1 MNTTPYLT
9 IKCPIQLVV
18 NDDKMRAVI
27 EQRVLFVS
35 KMMHR
40 GSHLVL
46 LTAVHCY
53 NADLPFPEIKVGK
66 FASLFIKHCF
76 NPYPSQRHGQWET
89 NLVPHEVMDAVH
101 DVHQLNWPSLL
112 TNDGNQVMGYGRH
125 YTLQGNQYAT
135 NLMNHVTMNIW
146 CYIQYTITSFCR
158 LHHYPTSKQHPFV
171 KELMQGIKN
180 PVHEFTITEVRHS
193 ISNRMIPVDEMLR
206 D

>member
-1 MNTTPYLT
+1 MNTAPYLT

-135 NLMNHVTMNIW
+135 NLMK
-146 CYIQYTITSFCR
+146 C
-158 LHHYPTSKQHPFV
+158 
-171 KELMQGIKN
+171 
-180 PVHEFTITEVRHS
+180 
-193 ISNRMIPVDEMLR
+193 
-206 D
+206 